1 VVAGERSVRLKA
13 AIKSPQIEFTKPVPL
28 PEPLSL
34 EQTSIDL
41 DPAGHR

>member
-1 VVAGERSVRLKA
+1 MA
-13 AIKSPQIEFTKPVPL
+13 AIKSPQTGFTKPVPL

-34 EQTSIDL
+34 EQDSDL